1 MEWRDQGIVLSVRKH
16 GETSAIVEVLTLEHG
31 RHAGVVKGGT
41 SRKMTPHLQPGSEL
55 DLTWRARLDEHLGTF
70 SFEPLKA
77 HSGLMGDRLALTG
90 LLAVTS
96 LIAFALPEREA
107 HPVIHNRT
115 AKLLDLMEGDS
126 TWPLAYL
133 MWEMAL
139 LEDMGFGLDLETCA
153 VTGAVDELVY
163 VSPKSGRAVSRV
175 GAGIWAD
182 RMLPL
187 PACLS
192 GGRIDSDADI
202 DQGLVTTGYFLE
214 HRLAHMTH
222 RQLPAARAR
231 FIELFQRQF
240 ARAARV

>member
-1 MEWRDQGIVLSVRKH
+1 
-16 GETSAIVEVLTLEHG
+16 
-31 RHAGVVKGGT
+31 VVKGGT

-70 SFEPLKA
+70 HFEPVKA
-77 HSGLMGDRLALTG
+77 HAGLMSDRLALTG
-90 LLAVTS
+90 LLAVTA
-96 LIAFALPEREA
+96 LISFALPEREA
-107 HPVIHNRT
+107 HPVIHTRT
-115 AKLLDLMEGDS
+115 AKLLDLMEGAS

-139 LEDMGFGLDLETCA
+139 LEDMGFGLDLDSCA
-153 VTGAVDELVY
+153 ATGSSEDLIY
-163 VSPKSGRAVSRV
+163 VSPKTGRAVSRA

-192 GGRIDSDADI
+192 GGRIESDADI
-202 DQGLVTTGYFLE
+202 DAGLVTTGYFLE

-222 RQLPAARAR
+222 RKLPAARAR

-240 ARAARV
+240 ANSAKMPGLAG